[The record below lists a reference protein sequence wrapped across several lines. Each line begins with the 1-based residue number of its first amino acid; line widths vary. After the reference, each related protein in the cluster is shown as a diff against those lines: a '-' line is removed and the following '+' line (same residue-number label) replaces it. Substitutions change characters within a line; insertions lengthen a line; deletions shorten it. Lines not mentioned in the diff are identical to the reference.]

1 MKIIKC
7 LIFLFVTSLVAGTL
21 ESSNGIH
28 AKTEGTLEWKNY
40 VIRMD
45 RGWDILC
52 EPYKVQPDD
61 WVLKIFEKKGEIAH
75 KNFREFL
82 SIFERL
88 NPQVKDIDRIRPGQ
102 IIDIPLKKLTQGTLQ
117 GQSSGIVTIP
127 FVTLNSVDEILHDY
141 ATEYTIQPGD
151 CVSVIVARRFGIYG
165 SNSYSKGLKM
175 FQALNPQIKNI
186 DRIIT
191 GQKIHVPAPTIQK
204 QSWYNSMFDSQG
216 NLTDKI
222 GMTQS
227 GSAPNIPVGKKDS
240 LISSDQQ
247 PQHRMK
253 DAISQAAA
261 ALEGTLLD
269 KGTYYL
275 PLNSG
280 QDFEL
285 DLSRFPILETKNG
298 KRYLL
303 TNQDK
308 IMGEDIA
315 LLRTMLRTDITIIQ
329 LTPKQT
335 TDHVIGAIIK
345 ERKSKDDMA
354 ATGISIS
361 EHGAEIRLKAKWIET
376 VESKGDDIPRRICI
390 MPIKSSKERTSALI
404 SRYLLQHNIALKEV
418 LTNTGGVISADSP
431 STDIVDRYTIVTSIS
446 TSDRKQF
453 VKEFADALK
462 WRYSP
467 NVNISFPYADVQ
479 VNALSNLL
487 TTGQGQEL
495 LIDFEDLY
503 GEAISAIKKTG
514 LNVIQIRKDDSPTT
528 ITTKLF
534 TGMHTAYT
542 VNPTFM
548 AAKRHSPFN
557 ITIKINGFLL
567 NRQNSENIL
576 LATNSLN
583 QKVVEFIESTGSRVI
598 MLGQSKLF
606 Y

>member
-7 LIFLFVTSLVAGTL
+7 LIFLFVTSLGA
-21 ESSNGIH
+21 SNGIC

-52 EPYKVQPDD
+52 EPYEVQPDD

-75 KNFREFL
+75 ENFREFL
-82 SIFERL
+82 GIFERL
-88 NPQVKDIDRIRPGQ
+88 NPHVKDIDRIRPGQ

-127 FVTLNSVDEILHDY
+127 FVTLNSVDELLNDY
-141 ATEYTIQPGD
+141 SAEYTIQPGD
-151 CVSVIVARRFGIYG
+151 CVSIIVARRFGIYG

-175 FQALNPQIKNI
+175 FQALNPQVKDIN
-186 DRIIT
+186 RIIT
-191 GQKIHVPAPTIQK
+191 GQKIHVPAPAIQK
-204 QSWYNSMFDSQG
+204 QAWYNSMFDSQG

-227 GSAPNIPVGKKDS
+227 KLAPNIPAGKKDS
-240 LISSDQQ
+240 LLSSEQQ
-247 PQHRMK
+247 PQHQMK
-253 DAISQAAA
+253 DALSHATA
-261 ALEGTLLD
+261 ALEGTLLN

-280 QDFEL
+280 RDFEL
-285 DLSRFPILETKNG
+285 DLSRYPILERKNG
-298 KRYLL
+298 KRYLF
-303 TNQDK
+303 TDQDK
-308 IMGEDIA
+308 IMGEDIE
-315 LLRTMLRTDITIIQ
+315 LLKTMLTTDITIVK

-335 TDHVIGAIIK
+335 TDQVIDAIIK
-345 ERKSKDDMA
+345 DRKPKDEMA
-354 ATGISIS
+354 ATDISIS
-361 EHGAEIRLKAKWIET
+361 EHGAEIWLKAKWIET
-376 VESKGDDIPRRICI
+376 AESRGDDIPRRICI
-390 MPIKSSKERTSALI
+390 MPIKSSKERTAATI
-404 SRYLLQHNIALKEV
+404 SRYLLQHNIVLKEV
-418 LTNTGGVISADSP
+418 LADTGGVISAESP
-431 STDIVDRYTIVTSIS
+431 STAIADRYTIVTSIS
-446 TSDRKQF
+446 TSDKKEF

-462 WRYSP
+462 WRYTP

-503 GEAISAIKKTG
+503 GEAIDAIKKTG
-514 LNVIQIRKDDSPTT
+514 LNVVQIRRDDSPTT

-534 TGMHTAYT
+534 NGMHSAYT

-557 ITIKINGFLL
+557 TTIRINGFLL

>member
-7 LIFLFVTSLVAGTL
+7 LIFLFVISLVAITL
-21 ESSNGIH
+21 GAFNGIC

-52 EPYKVQPDD
+52 EPYEVQPDD

-75 KNFREFL
+75 QNFREFL
-82 SIFERL
+82 GIFERL
-88 NPQVKDIDRIRPGQ
+88 NPHVKDIDRIRPGQ

-127 FVTLNSVDEILHDY
+127 FVTLNSVDEILNDY
-141 ATEYTIQPGD
+141 STEYTIQTGD

-175 FQALNPQIKNI
+175 FQALNPQIKDM

-204 QSWYNSMFDSQG
+204 QAWYNSMFDSQG

-222 GMTQS
+222 GMPQTRS
-227 GSAPNIPVGKKDS
+227 TPDIPVGKKDS
-240 LISSDQQ
+240 PLSSDQQ
-247 PQHRMK
+247 PQHQMK
-253 DAISQAAA
+253 DALSQAAA
-261 ALEGTLLD
+261 ALEGTLLN

-280 QDFEL
+280 RDFEL
-285 DLSRFPILETKNG
+285 DLSSFPILERKNG

-303 TNQDK
+303 THQNK
-308 IMGEDIA
+308 IMGEDIE
-315 LLRTMLRTDITIIQ
+315 LLRTMLTTDITIVK
-329 LTPKQT
+329 LTSKQT
-335 TDHVIGAIIK
+335 TDQVIDAVIK
-345 ERKSKDDMA
+345 DRKSKDDMA
-354 ATGISIS
+354 ATGISFS

-390 MPIKSSKERTSALI
+390 MPIKSSDERTAAPI
-404 SRYLLQHNIALKEV
+404 SRYLLQHNIVLKEV
-418 LTNTGGVISADSP
+418 LTNTGGVISADS
-431 STDIVDRYTIVTSIS
+431 SATDIVDRYSIVTSIS
-446 TSDRKQF
+446 TSDKKEF

-462 WRYSP
+462 WRFTP

-487 TTGQGQEL
+487 TTGRGQEL

-503 GEAISAIKKTG
+503 GEAIDAIKKTG
-514 LNVIQIRKDDSPTT
+514 LNVVQIRKDDSPTT

-534 TGMHTAYT
+534 TGMHSAFT

-548 AAKRHSPFN
+548 AAKRHSLFN
-557 ITIKINGFLL
+557 TTIRINGFLL